1 MEISVLVTERDDE
14 SYVQMQQDVR
24 KGGAVSRGLSEPRTV
39 RRWNIK

>member
-24 KGGAVSRGLSEPRTV
+24 KGGLCHVGLASLEL
-39 RRWNIK
+39 